1 MRTRR
6 IVIASLAAAVLAA
19 AGAVAAVSLTRAGA
33 EPPGCDDIRAY
44 QERYGEIET
53 LGDGPR
59 EVAVLGDSYSAGDA
73 LSDRGQRWTDVLPS
87 LDPELTV
94 RLDAVPFTGFVNRGA
109 CGPNAFTDR
118 IDRIVAE
125 ADDALVIQGGLNDV
139 FAEPATVA
147 ESVRDVLDAA
157 AGTEHVVVIGP
168 TDAPAREGEAVVD
181 AVLEREAAAR
191 GMTYVSAL
199 QWELPFGPDRLHLT
213 ADGHRAYAEKVLDA
227 LTEAG
232 VG

>member
-6 IVIASLAAAVLAA
+6 IVIASLTAAVLA
-19 AGAVAAVSLTRAGA
+19 AGAVAAVSLARAGA

-53 LGDGPR
+53 LGDGPLT
-59 EVAVLGDSYSAGDA
+59 VAVLGDSYSAGDA

-118 IDRIVAE
+118 IERIAAE

-139 FAEPATVA
+139 FAEPSTVA
-147 ESVRDVLDAA
+147 ESVRAVLDDA
-157 AGTEHVVVIGP
+157 AGVEHVVVIGP
-168 TDAPAREGEAVVD
+168 TDAPAREGEVVVD
-181 AVLEREAAAR
+181 AVLEREASAR

-199 QWELPFGPDRLHLT
+199 EWKLPFEPDRLHVT
-213 ADGHRAYAEKVLDA
+213 AAGHRAYAERVLDA
-227 LTEAG
+227 LADAG
-232 VG
+232 AL